1 MSNNTYENDIHSCT
15 SSGRRPTRTTKA
27 FDEDPAAIVEQE
39 FWQPLLPH
47 EVTAALQQLEDYLLH
62 ASHLKSSE
70 KTFLCFARGQSTMA
84 VGKRGAWTYEI
95 DEDSLRYLT
104 SEGFGITELAQ
115 ISGGSKG
122 CLRADLVEVIIGASG
137 LIGVRHLEHILAEEE
152 AELKAIIDPA
162 PAGIRLAEENK
173 VPYYD
178 SVDSFL
184 AAREDDKV
192 SAQAAILCTPTHTH
206 VPLALKLVNV
216 GIHTLVEKPFAVD
229 SVSGRELIAAA
240 QSKARI
246 ITGHHRR
253 FHPQCAVIKKL
264 VESGKLGTLIAVSG
278 IWAVYKPMVYY
289 NIPWRQQLG
298 SGGPV
303 RNS

>member
-1 MSNNTYENDIHSCT
+1 MRKVEWLRRDAPHTLCNFASRTQLPEYRALSSFTSMSNNTYENDIHSCT

-122 CLRADLVEVIIGASG
+122 CLRADLVEV
-137 LIGVRHLEHILAEEE
+137 
-152 AELKAIIDPA
+152 D
-162 PAGIRLAEENK
+162 
-173 VPYYD
+173 
-178 SVDSFL
+178 
-184 AAREDDKV
+184 
-192 SAQAAILCTPTHTH
+192 
-206 VPLALKLVNV
+206 
-216 GIHTLVEKPFAVD
+216 
-229 SVSGRELIAAA
+229 
-240 QSKARI
+240 
-246 ITGHHRR
+246 
-253 FHPQCAVIKKL
+253 
-264 VESGKLGTLIAVSG
+264 
-278 IWAVYKPMVYY
+278 
-289 NIPWRQQLG
+289 
-298 SGGPV
+298 
-303 RNS
+303 